1 MLYEGDQRVNRAH
14 IARVISIIGAS
25 AIVLWQ
31 LPLFLVM
38 VAQRIG
44 YAFAIDYGEG
54 PLLRQVQYLHQ
65 GGTIATL
72 YGDPGQMPF
81 VVVNYPPVFLTVT
94 SIFSWIVPIISA
106 GRLVSTLARI
116 AIVVA
121 IAQLNKPLHAS
132 ALATA
137 ARWLAAAT
145 WLAIPIVREWS
156 GVMRVDMLGVAL
168 GLWGVYLAWRGRL
181 TGGTILV
188 VLALHCKP

>member
-65 GGTIATL
+65 GGTKI
-72 YGDPGQMPF
+72 
-81 VVVNYPPVFLTVT
+81 
-94 SIFSWIVPIISA
+94 
-106 GRLVSTLARI
+106 GRAHV
-116 AIVVA
+116 
-121 IAQLNKPLHAS
+121 
-132 ALATA
+132 
-137 ARWLAAAT
+137 
-145 WLAIPIVREWS
+145 
-156 GVMRVDMLGVAL
+156 
-168 GLWGVYLAWRGRL
+168 
-181 TGGTILV
+181 
-188 VLALHCKP
+188 